1 MIDKNKRYHLYHIPG
16 KKIGVTCDLNNR
28 VTVQQGYK
36 KHEYEVLESSDDINY
51 VSLRE
56 HQLQE
61 EYGYKK
67 DMRPYKEV
75 IKSKIKIKSNKM
87 SDKKV
92 LSSSSAT
99 TTFPCPIVDLRSY
112 LLDNKN
118 YEWSMPTGI
127 SVCLNENNI
136 EWILKNAN
144 RSQFGDDKCYIYNK
158 AFEDQMNNNSEIDE
172 LMEDRF
178 FLIRSWA
185 VEKGIYKGG
194 DSKTQ
199 YVKLMEEAGELAKAL
214 LERDEPEIIDA
225 IGDMVIVLTNLAKLE
240 GLNIE
245 DCIDSAYNVVKQ
257 RKGKM
262 FNGTFVKNSIT
273 ESL

>member
-1 MIDKNKRYHLYHIPG
+1 MLDTNKRYHLYHIPG

-28 VTVQQGYK
+28 VTKQQGYR
-36 KHEYEVLESSDDINY
+36 KHEYEVIESSNDINY

-75 IKSKIKIKSNKM
+75 IKSKIKIKLNKM
-87 SDKKV
+87 NKKV

-112 LLDNKN
+112 LLDNKGH
-118 YEWSMPTGI
+118 EWDMPTG
-127 SVCLNENNI
+127 SKVCLTQDNI
-136 EWILKNAN
+136 DWILKNAN

-158 AFEDQMNNNSEIDE
+158 AFIDQMTSNIEIDG
-172 LMEDRF
+172 LMQDRF

-185 VEKGIYKGG
+185 VERGIYKGG

-199 YVKLMEEAGELAKAL
+199 YIKLMEEAGELAKAL
-214 LERDEPEIIDA
+214 LKRDEPEIIDA

-240 GLNIE
+240 GLDIE
-245 DCIDSAYNVVKQ
+245 DCIDSAYNVVKH
-257 RKGKM
+257 REGKM
-262 FNGTFVKNSIT
+262 INGTFVKRQ
-273 ESL
+273 SL

>member
-1 MIDKNKRYHLYHIPG
+1 MLDTNKRYHLYHIPG

-28 VTVQQGYK
+28 VTKQQGYR
-36 KHEYEVLESSDDINY
+36 KHEYEVIESSNDINY

-112 LLDNKN
+112 LLDNEN
-118 YEWSMPTGI
+118 YEWEMPTGI
-127 SVCLNENNI
+127 KVSLSKDNI

-158 AFEDQMNNNSEIDE
+158 TFVDQMTNDINIDK
-172 LMEDRF
+172 LMQDRF

-199 YVKLMEEAGELAKAL
+199 YIKLMEEAGELAKAL
-214 LERDEPEIIDA
+214 LKRDEPEIIDA

-240 GLNIE
+240 GLDIE
-245 DCIDSAYNVVKQ
+245 DCIDSAYNVVKNRQ
-257 RKGKM
+257 GKM
-262 FNGTFVKNSIT
+262 INGTFVKI